1 MFIIIVAKLIRTG
14 NDDKAKNNRK
24 KASKMKIRYCIFA
37 WLQFDQD
44 KQILYNL
51 ENAWLRLHYL
61 KLRRRLPNF

>member
-61 KLRRRLPNF
+61 KLRWRLPNY